1 VLNAKLSVAAFDL
14 NTPLLVNAKV
24 LTVLKVA
31 LLVPSAKPA
40 AVSDTK
46 PLLISAM
53 LYDMVRFLKED

>member
-1 VLNAKLSVAAFDL
+1 
-14 NTPLLVNAKV
+14 
-24 LTVLKVA
+24 LKVA

-53 LYDMVRFLKED
+53 LYDMVRFLKKG